1 LITLEIGKAMP
12 TKHIDDVT
20 WRKIEKEH
28 VKAVI
33 ATQKSLKDADILRI
47 LINKGLETINEE
59 DYIELVK
66 KK

>member
-1 LITLEIGKAMP
+1 MP

-47 LINKGLETINEE
+47 LINKGLETIKEE